1 MTPVHKKGSKQE
13 LSNYRPV
20 SCLPAAAKLLEL
32 VACIQTSLFME
43 ENDLLPK
50 TQHGFRQKRS
60 TMSALSEVQTQWA
73 DNLLLLLLLFPAN
86 SHHLLQLYVTRFINV
101 L

>member
-1 MTPVHKKGSKQE
+1 M
-13 LSNYRPV
+13 

-32 VACIQTSLFME
+32 VACIQTILFME

-73 DNLLLLLLLFPAN
+73 DNTKNKEKTGILFWDLTAAFDC
-86 SHHLLQLYVTRFINV
+86 LDIEILCDKLAINN
-101 L
+101 